1 MKMCM
6 CLDSKSAAVRQVK
19 QYCFTLIELL
29 VVIAIIAI
37 LAAILLPALN
47 SARLRGRTADCKS
60 NLKQIGLAFEMYT
73 SDNEDY
79 FPRYGGAEDWLR
91 GDTSLIGTRIGAVR
105 HPIVGYLISGLGQKD
120 TELNEANY
128 RALEAITT
136 CDAGI
141 AGMAY
146 PRNVAVNNT
155 GYYGTTYG
163 ISSALSA
170 SNGVFKRVKVASSS
184 GAMLLRCYILGF
196 GTIGTHDSNVNQ
208 PTANILYVD
217 GHVEDHRFENALS
230 SGDYTDWH
238 WGDTGDWAWSQKR
251 GGHTKQY
258 DAWGAF
264 R

>member
-1 MKMCM
+1 MKKRMSFA
-6 CLDSKSAAVRQVK
+6 SKLAAHRH
-19 QYCFTLIELL
+19 FTLIELL

-47 SARLRGRTADCKS
+47 SARQRGRSADCKS
-60 NLKQIGLAFEMYT
+60 NLKQIGTAFEMYT

-105 HPIVGYLISGLGQKD
+105 HPIVSYIVGGLGQKD

-136 CDAGI
+136 CDAGRT
-141 AGMAY
+141 GMAY
-146 PRNVAVNNT
+146 PRNLAASNT

-163 ISSALSA
+163 ICTALS
-170 SNGVFKRVKVASSS
+170 SSKGVFKRTQVINSS
-184 GAMLLRCYILGF
+184 GAVMLRCYILGF
-196 GTIGTHDSNVNQ
+196 GPVGSHDSNSEQ
-208 PTANILYVD
+208 PTANMLFVD
-217 GHVEDHRFENALS
+217 GHVEDYRFENNLS

-238 WGDTGDWAWSQKR
+238 WGDYGDWAWQGKR
-251 GGHTKQY
+251 GGHSKQY
-258 DAWGAF
+258 DAWGAI